1 MKLIFLLAL
10 TLLTMTAEAGKYR
23 AGVAKRDI
31 SPKPKVDL
39 LYTIMGQEKSFSSIH
54 DPLFVK
60 ILALSDGDKHIA
72 FVSLDLLYLNTQH
85 HQEIQQLLGKQY
97 DHVLVT
103 VTHTH
108 SGYYN
113 EKKWPSLKNKILEA
127 ASSASKSMVS
137 VEIGVA
143 QGHVDEAYNRIIHKD
158 GKAEMLWT
166 NPQRQASREMDKT
179 VGVIH
184 LKTRDG
190 STLISLVNYPAHP
203 VITMDLNNIVISA
216 DYPGY
221 LAMAMASRLGGETIF
236 FTGAAGDINP
246 YDADTKPT
254 SLALEKSKL
263 VAEAIAEEVVNKIAA
278 IKQYRTEGKFSFE
291 SHAFNDPIALVS
303 TISLTEDVFL
313 AGFPGEYFNDFALEL
328 KRNSPFDYT
337 FFLGYC
343 NGYIGYVPTVD
354 AQKFGGYGA
363 ELDKLKVTQTTGLDH
378 VNYAVEAAKRL
389 YQRNAIRMK

>member
-1 MKLIFLLAL
+1 
-10 TLLTMTAEAGKYR
+10 MTAEAAEYR

-31 SPKPKVDL
+31 SPTPNVDL
-39 LYTIMGQEKSFSSIH
+39 LYTIMGQEKSFNNIY

-60 ILALSDGDKHIA
+60 ILALSDGDKRIV

-85 HQEIQQLLGKQY
+85 HQEIQQLLLKQF
-97 DHVLVT
+97 DHALVT

-137 VEIGVA
+137 VEIGVT

-166 NPQRQASREMDKT
+166 NPQRQTNRDVDNT

-184 LKTRDG
+184 LKKRDG

-221 LAMAMASRLGGETIF
+221 LATAMAARLGGETIF
-236 FTGAAGDINP
+236 LTGAAGDINP
-246 YDADTKPT
+246 YDADTKPI

-263 VAEAIAEEVVNKIAA
+263 VAETIAEEVVKKVAA
-278 IKQYRTEGKFSFE
+278 IKHYRTEGKFSFE
-291 SHAFNDPIALVS
+291 SQAFNDPIAQVS
-303 TISLTEDVFL
+303 AVSLSEDVVL

-328 KRNSPFDYT
+328 KRKSPFAYT

-343 NGYIGYVPTVD
+343 NGYIGYVPTLE

-363 ELDKLKVTQTTGLDH
+363 ELDKLKVTQTSGLEH

-389 YQRNAIRMK
+389 YRQSGAMMTK

>member
-1 MKLIFLLAL
+1 
-10 TLLTMTAEAGKYR
+10 MTAEAAEYR

-31 SPKPKVDL
+31 SPIPAVDL
-39 LYTIMGQEKSFSSIH
+39 LYTIMGHEKSFSSIY

-60 ILALSDGDKHIA
+60 ILALSDGDKRIA

-85 HQEIQQLLGKQY
+85 HQEIQQLLLKQF
-97 DHVLVT
+97 DHALVT

-137 VEIGVA
+137 VEIGVT

-166 NPQRQASREMDKT
+166 NPQRQTNRDVDNT

-184 LKTRDG
+184 LKKRDG

-221 LAMAMASRLGGETIF
+221 LATAMAARLGGETIF
-236 FTGAAGDINP
+236 LTGAAGDINP
-246 YDADTKPT
+246 YDADTKPI

-263 VAEAIAEEVVNKIAA
+263 VAETIAEEVVKKVAA
-278 IKQYRTEGKFSFE
+278 IKHYRTEGKFSFE
-291 SHAFNDPIALVS
+291 SQAFNDPIAQVS
-303 TISLTEDVFL
+303 AVSLSEDVVL

-328 KRNSPFDYT
+328 KRKSPFAYT

-343 NGYIGYVPTVD
+343 NGYIGYVPTLE

-363 ELDKLKVTQTTGLDH
+363 ELDKLKVTQTSGLEH
-378 VNYAVEAAKRL
+378 VNYAVEAAKRM
-389 YQRNAIRMK
+389 YRQSGAMMTK